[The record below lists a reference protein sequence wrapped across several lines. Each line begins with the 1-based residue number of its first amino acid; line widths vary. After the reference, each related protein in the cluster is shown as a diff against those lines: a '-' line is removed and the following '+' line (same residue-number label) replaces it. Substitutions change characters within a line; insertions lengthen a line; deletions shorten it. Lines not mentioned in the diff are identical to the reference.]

1 MSAVLL
7 DKKRVR
13 ASFARA
19 ARHYDRA
26 AVLQR
31 HVADE
36 LVLRLEVVRLV
47 PRTILEVGCGTG
59 YATRLLAR
67 RYRRANIVALD
78 LAVEM
83 AALAR
88 ARNRRRPWRWFDA
101 ATRFAGGDAE
111 ALPLASLSVDLIVSN
126 LTLQW
131 CRPAVVF
138 AEFRRVLRPGGLLVF
153 TSFGPDTLRELRSA
167 WQAVDGPAGAH
178 VHEFVDMHDLG
189 DELVRAGFAD
199 PVLDVEHMVLTYPEV
214 RGVLRDLKQIGA
226 HNAAQ
231 SRARGLTAKGRFARF
246 EQAYEGQRRDGRIPA
261 TYEVVYGHAWAP
273 EPTAARADREATIP
287 LAAIRRR

>member
-1 MSAVLL
+1 MSAILL
-7 DKKRVR
+7 DKRRVR

-19 ARHYDRA
+19 ARQYDRA

-36 LVLRLEVVRLV
+36 LVARLDVVRLA

-67 RYRRANIVALD
+67 RYRRARLVALD

-88 ARNRRRPWRWFDA
+88 ERNRRWPWRWFE
-101 ATRFAGGDAE
+101 ATSRFAAGDAE
-111 ALPLASLSVDLIVSN
+111 ALPLASSSVDLIVSN
-126 LTLQW
+126 LALQW

-153 TSFGPDTLRELRSA
+153 TSFGPGTLAELRLA
-167 WQAVDGPAGAH
+167 WQAADGPAGAH

-189 DELVRAGFAD
+189 DGLVRVGFAD
-199 PVLDVEHMVLTYPEV
+199 PVLDVERVVLTYPEV

-226 HNAAQ
+226 HNAALA
-231 SRARGLTAKGRFARF
+231 RPRGLTAKGRFARF
-246 EQAYEGQRRDGRIPA
+246 EQAYEAQRRDGRIPA

-273 EPTAARADREATIP
+273 EPAPARAPGETAIP
-287 LAAIRRR
+287 LSAVRRR